1 MIYLDNASTTKPKFF
16 AKDYSDD
23 FLNINANYNIKGKT
37 DVLKLENEVRECL
50 SVKDGYVIFTRC
62 ATESAEIIAKAF
74 NYVNG
79 AQYEHDSVKRLYKN
93 LNPYATQMY
102 YQQYVNQITGVK
114 NMLDEYIFI
123 NGGHKAIDLT
133 ATIGHAELPD
143 LSYAS
148 AVFCS
153 GHKFHAEK
161 GIGIL
166 WVNDG
171 LGSRLNA
178 VLSPKNQHNILHGTL
193 NFAGAVAITRAL
205 QYATS
210 DISRKEKFYKD
221 LYLALCSEL
230 KKRNIEFNII
240 GDDKERA
247 YAINAVEIKGVPAE
261 GLQYY
266 LANREIYVGTGASAC
281 AENEDYSVL
290 RAYGATAEQA
300 RNTIRVSF
308 CEDNTPDEIA
318 ELAQN
323 IKEFKDRFGL

>member
-50 SVKDGYVIFTRC
+50 GVKDGYVIFTRC
-62 ATESAEIIAKAF
+62 ATESAEIIAKVF
-74 NYVNG
+74 DYING
-79 AQYEHDSVKRLYKN
+79 TQYEHDSVKRLYKN
-93 LNPYATQMY
+93 FDPYSDKIY
-102 YQQYVNQITGVK
+102 FQQYINQITGVK
-114 NMLDEYIFI
+114 NYAYIDRCRYI
-123 NGGHKAIDLT
+123 AVDLT

-143 LSYAS
+143 LSCAS
-148 AVFCS
+148 AVFFS
-153 GHKFHAEK
+153 GHKFYAEK

-166 WVNDG
+166 WVDDD
-171 LGSRLNA
+171 LGSKLNA

-210 DISRKEKFYKD
+210 DIERKKKFYID

-266 LANREIYVGTGASAC
+266 LADKEIYVGTGASAC
-281 AENEDYSVL
+281 AESEDYSVL

>member
-50 SVKDGYVIFTRC
+50 GVKDGYVIFTRC
-62 ATESAEIIAKAF
+62 ATESAEIIAKTF
-74 NYVNG
+74 DYING

-93 LNPYATQMY
+93 LAPYTGRIY
-102 YQQYVNQITGVK
+102 FQQYINQITGVK
-114 NMLDEYIFI
+114 NYAYIDRCRYI
-123 NGGHKAIDLT
+123 AVDLT
-133 ATIGHAELPD
+133 ATIGHIELPD
-143 LSYAS
+143 LSKVN

-166 WVNDG
+166 WVDDW
-171 LGSRLNA
+171 LGERLGA

-230 KKRNIEFNII
+230 KKRNIVFNVI

-247 YAINAVEIKGVPAE
+247 CAINAVEIKGVPAE

-266 LANREIYVGTGASAC
+266 LADREIYVGTGASAC
-281 AENEDYSVL
+281 AESEDYSVL

-308 CEDNTPDEIA
+308 CEDNTLDEIA

>member
-23 FLNINANYNIKGKT
+23 FLNVNANYNIKGKS
-37 DVLKLENEVRECL
+37 DVLKLENEVKECL
-50 SVKDGYVIFTRC
+50 GVKDGYVIFTRC
-62 ATESAEIIAKAF
+62 ATESAEIVARAYD
-74 NYVNG
+74 YVNG
-79 AQYEHDSVKRLYKN
+79 AQYEHDSVKRLYKT
-93 LNPYATQMY
+93 LNPYAAIMRF
-102 YQQYVNQITGVK
+102 QQYVNQITGVK
-114 NMLDEYIFI
+114 NHDHIDIDCRYM
-123 NGGHKAIDLT
+123 ATDLT
-133 ATIGHAELPD
+133 ATIGHAEIPD
-143 LSYAS
+143 LSKAK
-148 AVFCS
+148 AAFCS

-166 WVNDG
+166 WVDDT

-178 VLSPKNQHNILHGTL
+178 VLSPKNQHNLLHGTL

-210 DISRKEKFYKD
+210 NIASKEKFYKD
-221 LYLALCSEL
+221 LYFALCSEL
-230 KKRNIEFNII
+230 KKRNIEFNVI
-240 GDDKERA
+240 GDNEERA
-247 YAINAVEIKGVPAE
+247 FAINAIEIKGVPAE

-266 LANREIYVGTGASAC
+266 LADKEIYVGTGASAC

-308 CEDNTPDEIA
+308 CEDNTPDEVA

>member
-50 SVKDGYVIFTRC
+50 GVKDGYVIFTRC
-62 ATESAEIIAKAF
+62 ATESAEIMARNH
-74 NYVNG
+74 NYIMGEN
-79 AQYEHDSVKRLYKN
+79 YEHDSVKRLYKKTKVDN
-93 LNPYATQMY
+93 WETPLDF
-102 YQQYVNQITGVK
+102 QQYVNQITGVK
-114 NMLDEYIFI
+114 NKLV
-123 NGGHKAIDLT
+123 KALGTDFAVDLT

-166 WVNDG
+166 WVDDW
-171 LGSRLNA
+171 LGERLGA

-210 DISRKEKFYKD
+210 DIERKEKFYKD

-266 LANREIYVGTGASAC
+266 LADKEIYIGTGASAC
-281 AENEDYSVL
+281 AESEDYSVL